1 MVRIASICEYI
12 KTTEQ
17 YTSNE
22 CTEWFANCISIHL
35 LQEIKKKKKKNML
48 SEVKRIWRIWVGLYC
63 ILKLCNLGQV
73 PLLL

>member
-35 LQEIKKKKKKNML
+35 LQEIKKKKKEEHALWSQKDL
-48 SEVKRIWRIWVGLYC
+48 EDLGGAVLYFEA
-63 ILKLCNLGQV
+63 V
-73 PLLL
+73 

>member
-1 MVRIASICEYI
+1 MSALNGLQTVFQYICY
-12 KTTEQ
+12 KR
-17 YTSNE
+17 
-22 CTEWFANCISIHL
+22 L
-35 LQEIKKKKKKNML
+35 KKKKKKNML